1 MLSLIAV
8 LVFVCVCLSLLWAT
22 RGLRAGTGPGAQQA
36 PSKPGYFERWEIT
49 ARQAGLPWRRT
60 IYYNAAVAGLALSV
74 ALALLDHVNGAFLAA
89 VAGFVG
95 PQLYVQQLAEK
106 RRLKFAQQ
114 LPQALMMAASVLRSG
129 GSLLQA
135 VEAVAADMPDPMGA
149 EFREIQ
155 ARMRLHVP
163 AHEAMAEVQSR
174 MNVRE
179 FAAVIAITR
188 ITTEVGG
195 NLPHMYDQVAHSVIE
210 AENAQRTVR
219 AFTTEGRMSTN
230 IVAALPFVVM
240 SLVQLL
246 APEYFSILFGTWP
259 GRAVLLF
266 CVGMI
271 ATGWLVVRKM
281 VDIRVY

>member
-1 MLSLIAV
+1 M
-8 LVFVCVCLSLLWAT
+8 
-22 RGLRAGTGPGAQQA
+22 
-36 PSKPGYFERWEIT
+36 
-49 ARQAGLPWRRT
+49 
-60 IYYNAAVAGLALSV
+60 
-74 ALALLDHVNGAFLAA
+74 D
-89 VAGFVG
+89 
-95 PQLYVQQLAEK
+95 
-106 RRLKFAQQ
+106 
-114 LPQALMMAASVLRSG
+114 
-129 GSLLQA
+129 
-135 VEAVAADMPDPMGA
+135 AVAADMPDPMGA

-163 AHEAMAEVQSR
+163 AHEAMAEVQTR

-259 GRAVLLF
+259 GRAV
-266 CVGMI
+266 
-271 ATGWLVVRKM
+271 A
-281 VDIRVY
+281 